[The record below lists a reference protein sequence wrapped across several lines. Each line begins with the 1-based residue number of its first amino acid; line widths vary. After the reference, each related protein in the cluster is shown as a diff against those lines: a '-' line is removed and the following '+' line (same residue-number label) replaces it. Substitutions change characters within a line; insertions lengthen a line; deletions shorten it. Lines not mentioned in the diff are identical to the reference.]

1 MSYAWTSTGIYT
13 ARLTTY
19 FIVFLKFFLKFDRTH
34 ITTIV
39 TTIEKA
45 KAESDENVTF
55 TVLLHARTE
64 TLGHLATVDS

>member
-1 MSYAWTSTGIYT
+1 MDLNWYIYSPIDHIL
-13 ARLTTY
+13 RS
-19 FIVFLKFFLKFDRTH
+19 FSQVFLKFDRTH

-45 KAESDENVTF
+45 EVESDDNVTF

>member
-1 MSYAWTSTGIYT
+1 MDLNS
-13 ARLTTY
+13 TY

-45 KAESDENVTF
+45 EVESDDNIAF